1 MVYDAIFI
9 KLSKL
14 RKNDQRME
22 RREKESEKR
31 DLSFLGQ
38 PRLRRQLCCGFSEM
52 RFCQQLHIIQRQAD
66 QQSPL
71 RLQNTAIE

>member
-1 MVYDAIFI
+1 M
-9 KLSKL
+9 K
-14 RKNDQRME
+14 RE
-22 RREKESEKR
+22 REREREREKESEKR

-38 PRLRRQLCCGFSEM
+38 PLLRRQLCFGFSGM

-71 RLQNTAIE
+71 RLQNTAKE